1 VRHGRHPRPRPHAA
15 RDYAHVGSLDRPQMH
30 GRLAH
35 LRVFGEHRLGLAQ
48 LDADT
53 TLFGLIVEAPQMRK
67 RADD

>member
-1 VRHGRHPRPRPHAA
+1 
-15 RDYAHVGSLDRPQMH
+15 MH

-53 TLFGLIVEAPQMRK
+53 TLCGLIVEAPQMRK